1 MVGWHEVLQLY
12 GESLFSSVCLFHLNG
27 WFITIKEDISKTERE
42 IFVHVYRNISYDDIY
57 TVILKESGFEMPKG
71 SV

>member
-1 MVGWHEVLQLY
+1 MVGWPELLQLY
-12 GESLFSSVCLFHLNG
+12 EESLFPSVCLFHLNA
-27 WFITIKEDISKTERE
+27 WFITIKGDISKTVRE

-57 TVILKESGFEMPKG
+57 TVIVKESGFEMPKG

>member
-12 GESLFSSVCLFHLNG
+12 EESLFPSVCLFHLNA
-27 WFITIKEDISKTERE
+27 WFITIKEDISKTVRE
-42 IFVHVYRNISYDDIY
+42 IFVHVNRNISYDDIY
-57 TVILKESGFEMPKG
+57 TVIVKESGFEMPKG

>member
-1 MVGWHEVLQLY
+1 MLQLCE
-12 GESLFSSVCLFHLNG
+12 ESLFPSVCLFHING
-27 WFITIKEDISKTERE
+27 WFITIKEDISKTVRE

>member
-1 MVGWHEVLQLY
+1 MVGWNEVLQLY
-12 GESLFSSVCLFHLNG
+12 EESLFPSVCLFHLNA
-27 WFITIKEDISKTERE
+27 WFITIKEDISKTVRE

-57 TVILKESGFEMPKG
+57 TVIVKESGFEMPKG